1 MTTTVEAY
9 RFGAFRLLPQQRELL
24 MSGVPAELGARGF
37 DLLVALVKRHG
48 QLATK
53 GELMSEVWPGIL
65 VAENNLPAQ
74 VSALRKL
81 LSVDPECGRC
91 LQTVPG
97 RGYRFVARVEHEG
110 TVGAAADTAVGSGGT
125 NARLSLV
132 VLPFTNLSSDPEQAY
147 FAEGLSETVA
157 TDLSRISG
165 LVINACTT
173 AAALRGTQV
182 DIAPLCRDMNVQFAL
197 KVSVQRN
204 SKNVRINAQ
213 LIDWRKAVQIW
224 SERFDG
230 NSSDLFALQDQ
241 IAARIVNSI
250 GREIFVAAAREQQA
264 RKINQDPNDLVIRG
278 IVADNEPQCLE
289 SLQQQ
294 ERLFGQ
300 AIVLDQNNG
309 DAQARMARAILLQG
323 TQNHVSAEAKEDR
336 LRLGAEAAERA
347 VAVDR
352 NNARAHLALG
362 LLHMLRGDFA
372 LAVMAN
378 ERAIALNR
386 TLPHPYGNLGSSLT
400 HLGHADKAI
409 LFLEQALRLDPL
421 GPQNGAFL
429 NGMGLARLVL
439 GQPEAAVGWF
449 MQGRA
454 SNPKLARAHAGL
466 AIALA
471 SNGDVAAARIA
482 AAGLLRLAPD
492 FRLSETIDAPFASSP
507 SRYRQL
513 YKEVMVPAAKT
524 ARVPL

>member
-1 MTTTVEAY
+1 MMTTVEAY

-24 MSGVPAELGARGF
+24 MSGAPVELGARAF

-53 GELMSEVWPGIL
+53 TELMAEVWPGVL
-65 VAENNLPAQ
+65 VGENNLPAQ
-74 VSALRKL
+74 VSLLRKL
-81 LSVDPECGRC
+81 LSVDAECGRC

-97 RGYRFVARVEHEG
+97 RGYRFVARLEHEG
-110 TVGAAADTAVGSGGT
+110 TAGTGADLPAGSGET
-125 NARLSLV
+125 NAQPSLV

-147 FAEGLSETVA
+147 FAEGLNETVA

-165 LVINACTT
+165 LAINASTT
-173 AAALRGTQV
+173 AAAFRGTQV
-182 DIAPLCRDMNVQFAL
+182 DIAPLCRDLSAQFAL

-204 SKNVRINAQ
+204 GKNVRINAQ
-213 LIDWRKAVQIW
+213 LIDGRTAAQIW

-230 NSSDLFALQDQ
+230 NASDLFALQDQ
-241 IAARIVNSI
+241 ITGRIVNSI
-250 GREIFVAAAREQQA
+250 GREIFVAAARDREA

-278 IVADNEPQCLE
+278 IVADNEPQCLQ

-294 ERLFGQ
+294 EQFFGQ
-300 AIVLDQNNG
+300 AVLLDPNNG
-309 DAQARMARAILLQG
+309 DARARMARAILLQG
-323 TQNHVSAEAKEDR
+323 TQNHVSAQSKEDR
-336 LRLGAEAAERA
+336 LRLGAEAAEKA
-347 VAVDR
+347 VAVNR
-352 NNARAHLALG
+352 NNARAHLAMG

-372 LAVMAN
+372 LAVIAN
-378 ERAIALNR
+378 ERAIALDR

-400 HLGHADKAI
+400 HLGLADKAI
-409 LFLEQALRLDPL
+409 PFLEQSLRLDPL
-421 GPQNGAFL
+421 GPQNCAFL
-429 NGMGLARLVL
+429 TGMGLARLVL
-439 GQPEAAVGWF
+439 GQPEAAVEWF
-449 MQGRA
+449 LQARA

-471 SNGDVAAARIA
+471 SKGDVAAARLA

-513 YKEVMVPAAKT
+513 YEEVMVPAAKT